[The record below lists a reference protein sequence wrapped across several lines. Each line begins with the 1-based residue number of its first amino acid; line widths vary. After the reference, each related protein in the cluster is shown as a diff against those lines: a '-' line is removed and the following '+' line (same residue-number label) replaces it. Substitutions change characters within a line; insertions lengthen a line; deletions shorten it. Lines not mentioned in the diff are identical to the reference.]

1 MKKLMLSVV
10 VLFTSVNLY
19 AQTKWNA
26 DVANSDIGFSV
37 THMMISEID
46 GSFKDFN
53 ASMTSTKED
62 FEDSKIEFTAKAAS
76 ITTNNDKRDAHLRN
90 DDFFAADKYP
100 DITFKSVSFQKVAD
114 KKYKMVGNLTMR
126 GVTRSITLDVTL
138 MGTINDPYGH
148 TRAAFKIEGKLN
160 RKDYGISWSASMD
173 NGGSVVSNEVLIKS
187 NVEMIKEK

>member
-100 DITFKSVSFQKVAD
+100 DITFKSVSFKKVAD

-173 NGGSVVSNEVLIKS
+173 NGGSVVSNEVLIK
-187 NVEMIKEK
+187 

>member
-1 MKKLMLSVV
+1 
-10 VLFTSVNLY
+10 
-19 AQTKWNA
+19 
-26 DVANSDIGFSV
+26 
-37 THMMISEID
+37 
-46 GSFKDFN
+46 
-53 ASMTSTKED
+53 
-62 FEDSKIEFTAKAAS
+62 
-76 ITTNNDKRDAHLRN
+76 
-90 DDFFAADKYP
+90 
-100 DITFKSVSFQKVAD
+100 
-114 KKYKMVGNLTMR
+114 MVGNLTMR

>member
-46 GSFKDFN
+46 GAFKDFN
-53 ASMTSTKED
+53 ATMTSTKED

-100 DITFKSVSFQKVAD
+100 DITFKSVSFKKVAD

-138 MGTINDPYGH
+138 MGTFNDPYGH
-148 TRAAFKIEGKLN
+148 TRAAFYIVGKLI

>member
-46 GSFKDFN
+46 GAFKDFN
-53 ASMTSTKED
+53 ATMTSTKED

-100 DITFKSVSFQKVAD
+100 DITFKSVSFKKVAD

-138 MGTINDPYGH
+138 MGTINDPYGN
-148 TRAAFKIEGKLN
+148 TRAGFKIEGKLN
-160 RKDYGISWSASMD
+160 RKDYGISWSAAMD
-173 NGGSVVSNEVLIKS
+173 NGGTVVSNEVAI
-187 NVEMIKEK
+187 NCAVELIKEK